1 MAPAAD
7 LHDLSVD
14 AILGLP
20 GLPSLNSTLG
30 AILLGS
36 IFGFMLYALMLHQT
50 YRYFRMYPGDR
61 LPLKLLILTIVL
73 METFHTVL
81 WIIICYQYLVVNYFN
96 PLNLIETHW
105 YIKLTIPMTA
115 ITGMFSQ
122 IFYAGRVYYST
133 SFVSATE
140 FQRLSS
146 GNLVASSS
154 KPGHSDLPFLLR
166 LEYQVFVMFLSLGW
180 DFAATVKVADTIS
193 SLIVQWIVSVAYGL
207 AVVCDLITALALIFV
222 LRRSRTGVKRTDTVV
237 DALIMYTVNTGLLTT
252 ILGTLVFA
260 FAIVYPD
267 NLIYA
272 GLSIPGVKLYSNS
285 VLAMLNSRR
294 SLSERM
300 MQGFEAGTHDEGRAG
315 RPQTPHTVLETWN
328 IRQMPV
334 TLPVTMDST
343 RSLGTHSDSAEPPS
357 SGRTVDV
364 EKASLADVQA
374 ERAEIAHVEVPV
386 DHVVPHG
393 TAEKVGGVALSVTL
407 PSLPPTYSRTTFIAS
422 SATFSAA
429 YLRSLLPSDRLMS
442 SVPAKGPT
450 APRSRLCIS
459 RGEFVNLPVVA
470 GVIPSSDF
478 VARFERCVSLEDA
491 AALCASSRTPVQA
504 KPSACSSMRMSV
516 RAHVSV

>member
-1 MAPAAD
+1 MAPTAD
-7 LHDLSVD
+7 LHGLSMD

-36 IFGFMLYALMLHQT
+36 IFGF
-50 YRYFRMYPGDR
+50 
-61 LPLKLLILTIVL
+61 IL

-122 IFYAGRVYYST
+122 IFYAGRVYYIGP
-133 SFVSATE
+133 
-140 FQRLSS
+140 QLKYRL
-146 GNLVASSS
+146 LVAAA
-154 KPGHSDLPFLLR
+154 
-166 LEYQVFVMFLSLGW
+166 VFVMFLSLGW
-180 DFAATVKVADTIS
+180 DFAATVKVFRAS
-193 SLIVQWIVSVAYGL
+193 SIFEFSHWTWIVSVAYGL
-207 AVVCDLITALALIFV
+207 AVVCDLITALALIVV

-328 IRQMPV
+328 VRQMPV
-334 TLPVTMDST
+334 TLPVTMDSM

-393 TAEKVGGVALSVTL
+393 LGSQK
-407 PSLPPTYSRTTFIAS
+407 
-422 SATFSAA
+422 
-429 YLRSLLPSDRLMS
+429 
-442 SVPAKGPT
+442 
-450 APRSRLCIS
+450 
-459 RGEFVNLPVVA
+459 
-470 GVIPSSDF
+470 
-478 VARFERCVSLEDA
+478 
-491 AALCASSRTPVQA
+491 
-504 KPSACSSMRMSV
+504 
-516 RAHVSV
+516 